1 MFAELVCLEMTPA
14 KSHGGAS
21 IFRGLVQRWANQI
34 TFNLVRQLPP
44 LTRAVQMHRPHG
56 VDYSRCDGD
65 PSSPPKLVTL
75 RRTAQ
80 RSGAFVLVAKD
91 QSPFF
96 QIVGGYFY
104 RHTIPSQGFDPIPFH
119 SSSGVGDE
127 LMSVVEPNAVTGVGQ
142 YLGHETLEFQES
154 VLRHVMF
161 LLNYRHN
168 FARVE
173 HGRAPVGVCRV

>member
-1 MFAELVCLEMTPA
+1 MAWTIA
-14 KSHGGAS
+14 DSTA
-21 IFRGLVQRWANQI
+21 
-34 TFNLVRQLPP
+34 
-44 LTRAVQMHRPHG
+44 
-56 VDYSRCDGD
+56 D
-65 PSSPPKLVTL
+65 SSPPPKLVTL

-91 QSPFF
+91 QSPLF

-104 RHTIPSQGFDPIPFH
+104 RHTIPSQCFDPIPFQ
-119 SSSGVGDE
+119 
-127 LMSVVEPNAVTGVGQ
+127 SVVEPNAVTGVGQ

-154 VLRHVMF
+154 FLRHVMF

>member
-1 MFAELVCLEMTPA
+1 MAWTIA
-14 KSHGGAS
+14 DSTA
-21 IFRGLVQRWANQI
+21 
-34 TFNLVRQLPP
+34 
-44 LTRAVQMHRPHG
+44 
-56 VDYSRCDGD
+56 D
-65 PSSPPKLVTL
+65 SSPPPKLVTL

-80 RSGAFVLVAKD
+80 RSGAFLLVAKD
-91 QSPFF
+91 QSPLF

-119 SSSGVGDE
+119 SSSGVDDE

-154 VLRHVMF
+154 FLRHVMF